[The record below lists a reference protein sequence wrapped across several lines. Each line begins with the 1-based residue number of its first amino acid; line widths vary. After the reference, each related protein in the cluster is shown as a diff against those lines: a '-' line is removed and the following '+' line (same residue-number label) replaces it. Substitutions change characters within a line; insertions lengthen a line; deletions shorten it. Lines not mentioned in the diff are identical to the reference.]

1 MYRAIAVI
9 LLLVATSVA
18 VFSQLG
24 RSVFS
29 PGADHPA
36 VRYFETTSDPIVGL
50 NRRLIGGADTL
61 ESNGPLGYL
70 ESVLDVLDVPVESQ
84 VVAYSKNSLQSLYIS
99 PENPRLIYFN
109 DAVVVAAIQGAPLI
123 EVTAIDPEKGVIFYS
138 FEQEAPSPL
147 QFSRENAT
155 CLRCHESLNSLG
167 VPGLLVRSVMPS
179 REGWPN
185 PQLGNFVVN
194 HESPF
199 EERWGGWYVTG
210 SHEGIRHL
218 GNGFITDRLDE
229 ESIRENQKLVLDSIA
244 DRVDGGAY
252 LVPSSDISALMVFD
266 HQMHMTN
273 LLIRYGWE
281 VRYALAFPE
290 GVFDLSDRALEHA
303 VNEVVDYMLFVSEPE
318 LSSRLSAGSGFR
330 EIFEQ
335 KGPRDGQ
342 GRSLRQLNLD
352 QRLMRYPL
360 SYMIYS
366 TAFDGLPVEAKSAIY
381 ARLWQVLSGNDDN
394 VRYGRLSPEDRRAI
408 VEILRETKEGLP
420 DYFEP
425 TL

>member
-1 MYRAIAVI
+1 MYRAIAI
-9 LLLVATSVA
+9 LCLLVATSVA

-24 RSVFS
+24 LSVFS

-36 VRYFETTSDPIVGL
+36 VQYFETTSDPIVDL
-50 NRRLIGGADTL
+50 NRRLMDGTDTL
-61 ESNGPLGYL
+61 ESNGTLGYL
-70 ESVLDVLDVPVESQ
+70 ESVLDALDVPVESQ
-84 VVAYSKNSLQSLYIS
+84 VVVYSKNSLQSLYIS

-109 DAVVVAAIQGAPLI
+109 DEVVVAAIQGAPLI

-138 FEQEAPSPL
+138 VEQEALSPL
-147 QFSRENAT
+147 QFLRQNAT

-167 VPGLLVRSVMPS
+167 VPGMLVRSVMPS
-179 REGWPN
+179 EEGWPN
-185 PQLGNFVVN
+185 PQLGNFVIN
-194 HESPF
+194 HESSF

-229 ESIRENQKLVLDSIA
+229 ESIRGNQELVLDSME
-244 DRVDGGAY
+244 DRVDSGAY

-290 GVFDLSDRALEHA
+290 GVFQLNDRALEDA
-303 VNEVVDYMLFVSEPE
+303 VNEVVDYMLFVNEPQM
-318 LSSRLSAGSGFR
+318 SPRLSPGPRFR
-330 EIFEQ
+330 EAFEQ
-335 KGPRDGQ
+335 KGPRDGL
-342 GRSLRQLNLD
+342 GRSLRQLDLD

-366 TAFDGLPVEAKSAIY
+366 TAFDGLPFEAKNAIY
-381 ARLWQVLSGNDDN
+381 ARLWQVLSGTDADS
-394 VRYGRLSPEDRRAI
+394 RYDRLSPEDRRSI
-408 VEILRETKEGLP
+408 VEILRETKDGLP
-420 DYFEP
+420 DYF
-425 TL
+425 